1 MFLGVTKISLS
12 RVHLVNFTIVERRA
26 ARERAR
32 AACRSR
38 ILQCARFKVDGE
50 SSLSGIIAASLL
62 LDAGLF
68 LEAGSLVRAGLLVRA
83 SLLLRSG
90 LLLHASL
97 LRLRFLA
104 RDFLEHY
111 FHPLAA
117 HCDPWA
123 AVG

>member
-1 MFLGVTKISLS
+1 MFLGVTNFFLS
-12 RVHLVNFTIVERRA
+12 GAPCKFYHSGTPRR
-26 ARERAR
+26 
-32 AACRSR
+32 SS
-38 ILQCARFKVDGE
+38 FKVDGE

-68 LEAGSLVRAGLLVRA
+68 LEAGSLVRSGSLVRA

-117 HCDPWA
+117 HCDP
-123 AVG
+123 

>member
-68 LEAGSLVRAGLLVRA
+68 LEAGSLVRAGLLF
-83 SLLLRSG
+83 
-90 LLLHASL
+90 HASL

-117 HCDPWA
+117 HCDP
-123 AVG
+123 

>member
-1 MFLGVTKISLS
+1 MFLGVTKFS
-12 RVHLVNFTIVERRA
+12 RLRA
-26 ARERAR
+26 PCKFYHSGTP
-32 AACRSR
+32 CRSS
-38 ILQCARFKVDGE
+38 FKVDGE
-50 SSLSGIIAASLL
+50 SSLSGIIAGSLL

-68 LEAGSLVRAGLLVRA
+68 LEAGSLVRSGSLVRA
-83 SLLLRSG
+83 S

-117 HCDPWA
+117 HCDP
-123 AVG
+123 

>member
-1 MFLGVTKISLS
+1 MFLGVTKFSLS
-12 RVHLVNFTIVERRA
+12 RAPCKFYHSGTPRRSRKGTSSMPVKNPPMC
-26 ARERAR
+26 ARE
-32 AACRSR
+32 
-38 ILQCARFKVDGE
+38 VDGE

-68 LEAGSLVRAGLLVRA
+68 LEAGSLVRA

-117 HCDPWA
+117 HCDP
-123 AVG
+123 